1 MHLPPLLPSPQPPS
15 LATKRT
21 QREESVTFP
30 LLRANGKGKG
40 GGGGFILKVVGL
52 QEERTNIFIPIMEFS
67 SKVDM
72 LASM

>member
-1 MHLPPLLPSPQPPS
+1 ME
-15 LATKRT
+15 
-21 QREESVTFP
+21 RE
-30 LLRANGKGKG
+30 R
-40 GGGGFILKVVGL
+40 GGGGFLLKVEGL